1 MATFYLRTST
11 GRASEGRG
19 LKHMS
24 YVSGIGAYSDKTE
37 VKHIVDKHIPS
48 FATDALDFF
57 DLSDK
62 LERQNGRS
70 YRSLV
75 IAIPTEAPYPLAWTQ
90 LLVDELLKDQH
101 AYRLVIHDKGD
112 GNPHAHVVFSE
123 RGLKEGKTPKDF
135 FSRQNPKDRAIST
148 KPWLKQAKAVYLAHV
163 QTVAPDYVPP
173 NSGEIKIGPK
183 LKGAKASYTERH
195 DLMGKHLEAL
205 RKGTKAAQ
213 KLDRQITA
221 LRAEIGQESHG
232 PKVAMP
238 TPRPVARVKSF
249 SKMCGMVFAKR
260 PPQTPEQ
267 WRAFM
272 ERCLENGMRLSQ
284 EAARL
289 KQETDQ
295 LEHDTNMNRMFNTLP
310 MSTPAPNPYNLKTV
324 ANKCKAPA
332 PFQIPSTPKPAG
344 WK

>member
-11 GRASEGRG
+11 GLASEGRG

-57 DLSDK
+57 DQSDK

-101 AYRLVIHDKGD
+101 TYRLVIHDKGD

-163 QTVAPDYVPP
+163 RTVAPDYVPP

-221 LRAEIGQESHG
+221 LKAEINQGSQG
-232 PKVAMP
+232 PKVATPAP
-238 TPRPVARVKSF
+238 TFTDPPAKRRTTLSRIGARPVSSKTPKTLEQLQEHNLRHLEIAAQCGQDASRV
-249 SKMCGMVFAKR
+249 
-260 PPQTPEQ
+260 T
-267 WRAFM
+267 M
-272 ERCLENGMRLSQ
+272 EADQMLHDANMRLS
-284 EAARL
+284 AALNAPFTPSSQALRR
-289 KQETDQ
+289 KAQTSP
-295 LEHDTNMNRMFNTLP
+295 FNI
-310 MSTPAPNPYNLKTV
+310 S
-324 ANKCKAPA
+324 KAP
-332 PFQIPSTPKPAG
+332 KLR
-344 WK
+344 